1 MATKVVRLYSRNYY
15 ADDFGVTDQ
24 AETRRRSEFETNLQA
39 VVLPLLD
46 IRFLAVS
53 SMEIHCRS
61 SVYIRNADVQTP
73 QFQGRCSLRTP

>member
-46 IRFLAVS
+46 IRKSILA
-53 SMEIHCRS
+53 
-61 SVYIRNADVQTP
+61 
-73 QFQGRCSLRTP
+73 L